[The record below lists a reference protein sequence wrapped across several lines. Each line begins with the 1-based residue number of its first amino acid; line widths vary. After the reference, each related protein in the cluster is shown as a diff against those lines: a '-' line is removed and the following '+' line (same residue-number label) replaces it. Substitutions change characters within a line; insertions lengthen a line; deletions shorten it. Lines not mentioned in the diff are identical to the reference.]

1 MMVMM
6 MVFGADAG
14 ERADANARADADAYT
29 DADDDDTD
37 PSTLATAYF
46 FDFPSVPRTFN

>member
-1 MMVMM
+1 MM
-6 MVFGADAG
+6 MVVGADAG
-14 ERADANARADADAYT
+14 ERADANARADADADT

-37 PSTLATAYF
+37 PSTLATAHF